1 MRPPTRTWA
10 GELTRIH
17 RWAAAACRRGRDFL
31 ALTKPR
37 VVLMVLVTTSA
48 GFYLG
53 SWEVPDWFRLLQTLI
68 GTALAAGGTIAL
80 NQYLERDVD
89 ARMERTR
96 LRPLP
101 SGRLQPTEGLA
112 FGAAITGGGLLYLML
127 TGGPLSALVTAVTVG
142 SYLFAYTP
150 LKRKSPLSTVV
161 GAIPGALPP
170 MIGWVAARDGFGLE
184 AWVLSAILFFWQIPH
199 SLAIASLY
207 RDDYARA
214 NIRFLPVV
222 DRDGGGTGRPI
233 VSNCFALLIV
243 GLMPTLTGVAG
254 SVYFFGALALGVA
267 FLGCG
272 IDLAISRSAGAARRL
287 LLASLVYLPV
297 LLALMALDKV
307 PSSPWS

>member
-1 MRPPTRTWA
+1 MRPPTGTWA

-101 SGRLQPTEGLA
+101 GGRLRPTEGLA
-112 FGAAITGGGLLYLML
+112 FGAAITGGGLLHLML

>member
-1 MRPPTRTWA
+1 
-10 GELTRIH
+10 
-17 RWAAAACRRGRDFL
+17 
-31 ALTKPR
+31 
-37 VVLMVLVTTSA
+37 MVLVTTSA

-233 VSNCFALLIV
+233 VSNCLALIIV

-272 IDLAISRSAGAARRL
+272 IDLAISRSTGAARRL